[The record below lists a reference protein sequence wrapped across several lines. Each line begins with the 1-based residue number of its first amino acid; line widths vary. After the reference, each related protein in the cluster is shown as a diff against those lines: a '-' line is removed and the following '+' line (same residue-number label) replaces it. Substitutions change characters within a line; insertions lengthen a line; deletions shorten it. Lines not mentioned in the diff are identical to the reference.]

1 VRRHLAGAGILEPFA
16 ELLRLALRGKVSI
29 KDIERA

>member
-1 VRRHLAGAGILEPFA
+1 VRGLLAGTGILEPFA
-16 ELLRLALRGKVSI
+16 KLLRLALRGKVSI

>member
-16 ELLRLALRGKVSI
+16 KLLRPALRGKVSI